1 MHEHCDK
8 EYRTRYVNVACI
20 SWKKVGG
27 WRLCL
32 HGLAMGSKD
41 YMEMKFAFLKELVI
55 FCVRALT
62 DTLYKLRPNYT
73 GRKATE
79 GYVAPNGYGF
89 RVLLG
94 CGPLNG
100 KFQAQL

>member
-1 MHEHCDK
+1 M
-8 EYRTRYVNVACI
+8 
-20 SWKKVGG
+20 
-27 WRLCL
+27 CL

-62 DTLYKLRPNYT
+62 DPLYKLRLNYT

-79 GYVAPNGYGF
+79 GYMWPQKGMDFACFLGVAP
-89 RVLLG
+89 
-94 CGPLNG
+94 
-100 KFQAQL
+100 